1 MNLREGL
8 LLLRN
13 QNVYIIVGSLCPNEN
28 KPQNRGRSY
37 IVHVEFKEK
46 TRSMETRCRKRLGSG
61 PGPAWSVAFKL
72 ALAWQGLL
80 LRGWDQSRH
89 VAWWETLRGFALRDH
104 WQAILYIYTY
114 IYIYIFACM
123 RPDLH
128 VSTEVGFMYIYIYIY
143 IICLDRLQMMNG
155 SQDDF
160 LSCNHH

>member
-1 MNLREGL
+1 MNAKKKVGVMNLREGL

-28 KPQNRGRSY
+28 KPRNRGRSY

-89 VAWWETLRGFALRDH
+89 VA
-104 WQAILYIYTY
+104 
-114 IYIYIFACM
+114 
-123 RPDLH
+123 
-128 VSTEVGFMYIYIYIY
+128 
-143 IICLDRLQMMNG
+143 
-155 SQDDF
+155 
-160 LSCNHH
+160 

>member
-1 MNLREGL
+1 MNEREDL

-13 QNVYIIVGSLCPNEN
+13 QNVYIIVGLLCPNEN
-28 KPQNRGRSY
+28 KPRNRGRNC
-37 IVHVEFKEK
+37 IVYVGFKEK

-104 WQAILYIYTY
+104 WSLVSHL
-114 IYIYIFACM
+114 YIFACM

-128 VSTEVGFMYIYIYIY
+128 VSTEVGFMYIYI
-143 IICLDRLQMMNG
+143 ICLDRLQMMND